1 MNFPFTK
8 SFNCMWHHFPKINCA
23 TDDMLVKP
31 SFHLPQDLVMR
42 CSWNWGCR
50 HFLSS
55 VCILVFGFVI
65 FNLWLNADIYIIY
78 TLTVWPGI
86 LARSKSHFWDHVLCW
101 LTRRYCWSVWQ
112 GTPFLVSLLVIQR
125 PVLLPRPDM
134 ASLGFLLLLLTC
146 DHNCFNYKVHKLHK
160 VHNIKYTN
168 CETKDISHYAEISF
182 IPHKNKSL
190 CLLLLDYWY

>member
-1 MNFPFTK
+1 MQLKLRLPAFSLICVHFSFWFCNLQPLTK
-8 SFNCMWHHFPKINCA
+8 CWYI
-23 TDDMLVKP
+23 
-31 SFHLPQDLVMR
+31 
-42 CSWNWGCR
+42 
-50 HFLSS
+50 
-55 VCILVFGFVI
+55 
-65 FNLWLNADIYIIY
+65 IYIIY

-134 ASLGFLLLLLTC
+134 ASLGFLLLLLLLTC